1 MKKNRNEE
9 LQSRREFFKNAVKS
23 VLPILGTI
31 VLSSTTVLAKIMKH
45 LLDVKVVVIRLVLE
59 DVTDASTHVLVHARM
74 HVQDVSTHVTI
85 LVRTHAKH

>member
-1 MKKNRNEE
+1 MKC
-9 LQSRREFFKNAVKS
+9 
-23 VLPILGTI
+23 
-31 VLSSTTVLAKIMKH
+31 

-74 HVQDVSTHVTI
+74 HVQDVSTHVAI

>member
-1 MKKNRNEE
+1 MRNSNQEE
-9 LQSRREFFKNAVKS
+9 SSLRMLLNPCSRFWEQSFYQVPRCWQ
-23 VLPILGTI
+23 
-31 VLSSTTVLAKIMKH
+31 KIMKH